1 MSYQLRSYQQEAVDR
16 AMEHIRKSTEP
27 SVLELATGSGKS
39 LVVADIAKQLYAV
52 SGGKRVLC
60 LQPSAELTKQNF
72 EKYAMTGEKA
82 SIYSASISKSLRHPV
97 IYATPGTFKSQAKRM
112 GHEFTAV
119 IYDECHKI
127 SPTIINIIKE
137 MKEGN
142 PNLRVLGLTATPYRL
157 GEGFIY
163 EIDDNDKI
171 VTAVKNPYYKKL
183 LFRVTEPQLVE
194 LGFLTPPLIGAEIDS
209 YDTSSL
215 TMKGNKF
222 THESVM
228 QTFEGHGRLTSKI
241 VADVVHRSYGRR
253 GVMFFGASIE
263 HCLEIIASLPPEQ
276 TRMVTGETNKQER
289 KKIIADFKAQK
300 FRYLVSKDVL
310 TTGFDAPHVDV
321 IAILRATESHAL
333 FTQIRGRGA
342 RLFDD
347 KPNYLLLDYGNNID
361 RLYPDGDIY
370 NPTIDIPAPESE
382 SFGVTVYC
390 PECNK
395 ENLFSARPNDDGLEM
410 DRDGYFI
417 DLDGNRIETE
427 DGPIPAHYG
436 RRCQNVNRKLERC
449 DYYWTC
455 KECEVC
461 HHKND
466 IAARRCEACRHEFI
480 DPNEKLDLEFKRLK
494 RSPNEWQTDEVIS
507 WRAIERKSKNGNEM
521 YVVDVQTE
529 YRMVVFYVVKNSDKV
544 WVKKQQELFEH
555 VTKNGATPRTI
566 TYKKQEN
573 GLWTV
578 KDYNLPTDEEIYKA
592 RLESIND

>member
-1 MSYQLRSYQQEAVDR
+1 MPNNHNFFANKVLA
-16 AMEHIRKSTEP
+16 HNCHSTT
-27 SVLELATGSGKS
+27 ATIKK
-39 LVVADIAKQLYAV
+39 I
-52 SGGKRVLC
+52 
-60 LQPSAELTKQNF
+60 
-72 EKYAMTGEKA
+72 
-82 SIYSASISKSLRHPV
+82 ISDMR
-97 IYATPGTFKSQAKRM
+97 
-112 GHEFTAV
+112 
-119 IYDECHKI
+119 
-127 SPTIINIIKE
+127 
-137 MKEGN
+137 EGN
-142 PNLRVLGLTATPYRL
+142 PNLRVLGLSATPYRL
-157 GEGFIY
+157 KEGYIY
-163 EIDDNDKI
+163 EIDENDKI
-171 VTAVKNPYYKKL
+171 VTAVKNPYYKKMIYKI
-183 LFRVTEPQLVE
+183 TEPE
-194 LGFLTPPLIGAEIDS
+194 LLEMGFLTPPLIGNDIES
-209 YDTSSL
+209 YDTSNL
-215 TMKGNKF
+215 VMKGGKF

-241 VADVVHRSYGRR
+241 VADVVARSVGRNA
-253 GVMFFGASIE
+253 VMFFAASIE
-263 HCLEIIASLPPEQ
+263 HCEEIYASLPPEH
-276 TRMVTGETNKQER
+276 TAIVTGKTHKAER
-289 KKIIADFKAQK
+289 KKILKAFADGSI
-300 FRYLVSKDVL
+300 RYLISVGVL
-310 TTGFDAPHVDV
+310 TTGYDNPRVDV

-333 FTQIRGRGA
+333 FEQIRVRGS
-342 RLFDD
+342 RLFPGKKD
-347 KPNYLLLDYGNNID
+347 YLLLDYGNNID

-436 RRCQNVNRKLERC
+436 RRCQNVNRRLERC

-529 YRMVVFYVVKNSDKV
+529 YRMVVFYVVKDSDKV

-566 TYKKQEN
+566 TYKKQDN